1 MPFRKWKWASKVDYR
16 EGNCVFSLDFCKC
29 SRLEGQH
36 GKCTLVQQ
44 GKISKIQ
51 TAQIDVLDKR
61 MGEYY
66 FHTVLF
72 LVICLY
78 IM

>member
-1 MPFRKWKWASKVDYR
+1 MDYGER
-16 EGNCVFSLDFCKC
+16 NCVISLDFCKC

-51 TAQIDVLDKR
+51 TAQIDVLDKQ
-61 MGEYY
+61 MGKYY